1 MFIDRKFFLD
11 YLEGRVVIN
20 DVIEFF
26 LFVVVLIEWIGGKY
40 EEEFEVFGVDEVD
53 YYVVKKF

>member
-1 MFIDRKFFLD
+1 M
-11 YLEGRVVIN
+11 N

-26 LFVVVLIEWIGGKY
+26 LFIVVLVSINEWVGGKY
-40 EEEFEVFGVDEVD
+40 VYDEEFEVVGVDDVD